1 MNPKLQQQTE
11 NYLQELEN
19 LEQEIKGNKTSFLH
33 SIKEVIEKSIEKKLS
48 FTKISLLIQKHFRK
62 KISGSMIREFSKKYL
77 GYQPKM
83 KRADRLASEKAR
95 KQAEQD
101 AQRKAWEKME
111 RQF

>member
-1 MNPKLQQQTE
+1 
-11 NYLQELEN
+11 
-19 LEQEIKGNKTSFLH
+19 
-33 SIKEVIEKSIEKKLS
+33 
-48 FTKISLLIQKHFRK
+48 
-62 KISGSMIREFSKKYL
+62 MIREFSKKYL

-83 KRADRLASEKAR
+83 TRADRLASEKAR